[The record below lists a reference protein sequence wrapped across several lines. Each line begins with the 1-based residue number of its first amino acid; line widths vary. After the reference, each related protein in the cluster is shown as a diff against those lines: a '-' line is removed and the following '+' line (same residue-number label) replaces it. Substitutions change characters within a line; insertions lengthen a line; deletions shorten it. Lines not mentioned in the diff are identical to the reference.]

1 MFRSRSSDHH
11 QGSITVLV
19 QLLLIGVHAS
29 SYSGMW
35 LYVVCVSV
43 HTMYLSVWCLVMYC
57 HNQTPH
63 GQVHRMHVH
72 NQTPHRQVHRM
83 HRRTDNIQPH
93 TGIRQGMHADK

>member
-1 MFRSRSSDHH
+1 MFRSQSSDHP

-35 LYVVCVSV
+35 LYVVCASV
-43 HTMYLSVWCLVMYC
+43 HTMYLSVWCLVMY
-57 HNQTPH
+57 QTPH
-63 GQVHRMHVH
+63 GQVHRMH
-72 NQTPHRQVHRM
+72 RY
-83 HRRTDNIQPH
+83 TDNIQPH

>member
-1 MFRSRSSDHH
+1 MFRSQSSDHH

-19 QLLLIGVHAS
+19 QLLLTGLHAS

-43 HTMYLSVWCLVMYC
+43 HTMYLSVWCLVMYSI
-57 HNQTPH
+57 HNQKPH
-63 GQVHRMHVH
+63 G
-72 NQTPHRQVHRM
+72 QVHRM

-93 TGIRQGMHADK
+93 TGIRRGMQADK

>member
-19 QLLLIGVHAS
+19 QLLLISVHAS

-35 LYVVCVSV
+35 LYVVCAYDVPVRVVSGYV
-43 HTMYLSVWCLVMYC
+43 LIRV

-63 GQVHRMHVH
+63 GQVHRI
-72 NQTPHRQVHRM
+72 HRH
-83 HRRTDNIQPH
+83 TDNIPEY
-93 TGIRQGMHADK
+93 DKARTLISSNCTSTVIDP